1 MTKTWGRTATAALA
15 ATVLAAGLGG
25 CAGGG
30 FGGGSSGSCAVKTID
45 LGDSALHPGG
55 SVRLHVDGMWQTC
68 EDTGGT
74 PRAAEDVTVSV
85 TPAAGGRE
93 VVIGHPAPAGESFV
107 VSSSFDLPADLPV
120 GDTVLAVRAHG
131 GDETSAELPIVIA
144 EAP

>member
-1 MTKTWGRTATAALA
+1 MTMTLGRTATALVVAV
-15 ATVLAAGLGG
+15 VLATGLGG
-25 CAGGG
+25 CASGS
-30 FGGGSSGSCAVKTID
+30 SSGSCAVKTID

-55 SVRLHVDGMWQTC
+55 SVRLHVDRMWQTC

-93 VVIGHPAPAGESFV
+93 VVIGHPVPAGESFV
-107 VSSSFDLPADLPV
+107 VSGSFDLPADLPV
-120 GDTVLAVRAHG
+120 GDAVLAVRSHS
-131 GDETSAELPIVIA
+131 GDETSADLPIVIA

>member
-1 MTKTWGRTATAALA
+1 MTAALA
-15 ATVLAAGLGG
+15 AMVLAVGLGG
-25 CAGGG
+25 CAS
-30 FGGGSSGSCAVKTID
+30 GSSAGSCAVKTID

-55 SVRLHVDGMWQTC
+55 SVRLHVDRMWQTC

-93 VVIGHPAPAGESFV
+93 VVIGHPVPAGESFV
-107 VSSSFDLPADLPV
+107 VSGSFDLPADLPV
-120 GDTVLAVRAHG
+120 GDAVLAVRAHG